1 MQPTTHLSNAQPEP
15 VHQPSIS
22 GLNQIHRLAESCIP
36 STYSSSQAFHAS
48 RAAQQAVQ
56 ACFLIHSV
64 LWQTICLETVLSAA
78 VSCAGCSCALLS
90 AMPGNYIDNER
101 FACHIGP
108 EVTTL

>member
-15 VHQPSIS
+15 VHQPSVS
-22 GLNQIHRLAESCIP
+22 DLNLIHRLAESCIP
-36 STYSSSQAFHAS
+36 STYSSSQAFHAR

-64 LWQTICLETVLSAA
+64 LWQPICRDCA
-78 VSCAGCSCALLS
+78 VSSCIVCWMQLCPVVCHAW
-90 AMPGNYIDNER
+90 NYINNER